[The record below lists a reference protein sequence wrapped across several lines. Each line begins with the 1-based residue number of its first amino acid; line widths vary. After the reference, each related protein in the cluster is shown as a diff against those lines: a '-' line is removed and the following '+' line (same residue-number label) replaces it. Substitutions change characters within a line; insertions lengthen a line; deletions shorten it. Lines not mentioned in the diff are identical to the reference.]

1 MRSRRGLA
9 LAVALFA
16 LFAAIGALA
25 RTPAGRVVLPFVS
38 LAVLAAFAFLLTRE
52 AAYART
58 AAGVRTRLLDSPAS
72 AGGDDDCAACGA
84 PATTTRRYVRE
95 FVVLGVPLVLLDDGT
110 NRYCAD
116 CLD

>member
-1 MRSRRGLA
+1 MASRDGLL

-16 LFAAIGALA
+16 VFAAVGALA
-25 RTPAGRVVLPFVS
+25 RTPAGRVVLPFAS
-38 LAVLAAFAFLLTRE
+38 LAVLGGFAYLLTRE

-58 AAGVRTRLLDSPAS
+58 TLGTRTRLLDSPAES
-72 AGGDDDCAACGA
+72 GDAACVDCGA